1 MEHNVTLRDQRTV
14 TIRTLQ
20 PQDKDKLHHMYNT
33 MTPQALRYSMHPYTP
48 NLIRTWINN
57 RNNLISLVA
66 EHNNNIIGYAEIQK
80 HPTPRLKGITDL
92 NIYLHQDYHQQ
103 GLGTAMLIH
112 LLNQA
117 QQQNIHKVNLQ
128 VVADNHPAIRL
139 FQKLGFQP
147 EGRIRHAFHNNGK
160 YLDIIPMGKIINK
173 KT

>member
-1 MEHNVTLRDQRTV
+1 
-14 TIRTLQ
+14 
-20 PQDKDKLHHMYNT
+20 MYRS
-33 MTPQALRYSMHPYTP
+33 MSPEALRYSMVPYTP
-48 NLIRTWINN
+48 DRIRTWIDN

-66 EHNNNIIGYAEIQK
+66 EHDENIIGYAEIQK
-80 HPTPRLKGITDL
+80 HTNQSLKGITDL

-139 FQKLGFQP
+139 FQKLGFEP
-147 EGRIRHAFHNNGK
+147 EGRIRHAFYNNGK
-160 YLDIIPMGKIINK
+160 YLDIIPMGKIINIK
-173 KT
+173 N

>member
-1 MEHNVTLRDQRTV
+1 MEHTVTLRDRRTI

-20 PQDKDKLHHMYNT
+20 PQDKDKLHHMYQS
-33 MTPQALRYSMHPYTP
+33 MSPEALRYSMVPYTP
-48 NLIRTWINN
+48 DRIRTWINN

-66 EHNNNIIGYAEIQK
+66 EHDENIIGYAEIQK
-80 HPTPRLKGITDL
+80 HTNQRLKGITDL

-139 FQKLGFQP
+139 FQKLGFEP
-147 EGRIRHAFHNNGK
+147 EGRIRHAFYNNGK
-160 YLDIIPMGKIINK
+160 YLDIIPMGKILNIK
-173 KT
+173 D